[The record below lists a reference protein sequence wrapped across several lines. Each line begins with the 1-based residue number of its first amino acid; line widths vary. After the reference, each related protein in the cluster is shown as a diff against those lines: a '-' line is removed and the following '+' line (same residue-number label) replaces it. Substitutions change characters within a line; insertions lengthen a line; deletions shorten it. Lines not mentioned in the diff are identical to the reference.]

1 MKHNEIK
8 VEKPKYWMYNAV
20 SDNPVVWQHCLQNNC
35 AVMSYIKGLDTT
47 MKKAL
52 ENTSKVKVGD
62 YVVAYLPPK
71 RITALGKVTKPLY
84 EETDINKFLYKGMNH
99 DTDKD
104 KRTYAQRIG
113 VDWYKVVN
121 EPIKIDKFEDTL
133 TQVKSM
139 DKTVCA
145 ISELEEV
152 GFKNAEKIVDLMI
165 GKCSDKD
172 ISDGKDTKLA
182 IEKIEI
188 PKVSFDKNIHLKG
201 LYFQDKDIIISQI
214 KTALKNGKNII
225 LIGPPGTG
233 KSKLAKEICKS
244 YDIEYKM
251 YTATSEW
258 SIYETIGGYKQD
270 IDGQLYFDEGIFL
283 TSIKESETKYPLNR
297 WLIINEINRGDIE
310 KVFSSIF
317 SALTEDEITL
327 SFKAKSKNNI
337 IIRPQ
342 RKNEE
347 YVLPLD
353 FEYVIPRDW
362 RIIGT
367 MNTYDKVSL
376 YEMSHAFRRRF
387 AFIPISIPRKI
398 DKELIENYLNIW
410 QIEDKSFNNID
421 LKEGLSEIW
430 SLINKYR
437 IIGPAIMEDVARY
450 VSELGDY
457 TSAIILYVFPQFE
470 GIIEEKII
478 KFVEELCSGNI
489 KELINEEML
498 KNFAEDF
505 WGINLE

>member
-8 VEKPKYWMYNAV
+8 VEKPKYWLYNAV
-20 SDNPVVWQHCLQNNC
+20 SDKPEVWQHCLENSC
-35 AVMSYIKGLDTT
+35 AIMSYIKGLDNA
-47 MKKAL
+47 MKRAL
-52 ENTSKVKVGD
+52 ENASKVKVGD

-71 RITALGKVTKPLY
+71 RITALGKVTKTLY
-84 EETDINKFLYKGMNH
+84 EEMDINKLLYKGINP

-104 KRTYAQRIG
+104 RRTYAQRIG
-113 VDWYKVVN
+113 VDWYKVMN

-139 DKTVCA
+139 DKIICA

-152 GFKNAEKIVDLMI
+152 GFKNGEKIVDLMI

-172 ISDGKDTKLA
+172 ISDGRDNEAA

-188 PKVSFDKNIHLKG
+188 PKVSFDKNIHLAG
-201 LYFQDKDIIISQI
+201 LYFQDEDIIITQI

-244 YDIEYKM
+244 YEIEYKM

-258 SIYETIGGYKQD
+258 STYQTIGGYKQD

-283 TSIKESETKYPLNR
+283 TSIKEKETKHPLNR
-297 WLIINEINRGDIE
+297 WLIIDEMNRVDIDTA
-310 KVFSSIF
+310 FGSLL
-317 SALTEDEITL
+317 SALTGDEITL

-337 IIRPQ
+337 VIRPQ

-347 YVLPLD
+347 YVSPSD
-353 FEYVIPRDW
+353 FQYVIPRDW

-367 MNTYDKVSL
+367 MNTYDKASL
-376 YEMSHAFRRRF
+376 YELSYAFMRRF
-387 AFIPISIPRKI
+387 AFIPISVPRKI
-398 DKELIENYLNIW
+398 CKELIENYLNIW
-410 QIEDKSFNNID
+410 EIEDKGFNNID

-437 IIGPAIMEDVARY
+437 IIGPAIIEDIARY
-450 VSELGDY
+450 VSGLEDY
-457 TSAIILYVFPQFE
+457 TSAIILYVLPQFE
-470 GIIEEKII
+470 GIMEVKII
-478 KFVEELCSGNI
+478 KFVEDLCSGNI
-489 KELINEEML
+489 KELINKEML
-498 KNFAEDF
+498 KNFTEDF
-505 WGINLE
+505 FRINLE